1 MLESLYRAI
10 RGDAAPTV
18 IEIGGRN
25 YTSKAVVPVS
35 TPTPAKLTVST
46 LTGLVDYLKSNVDKH
61 EIASLLCHVE
71 SPAKVTLNSNLLGDF
86 ADRAA
91 FLAAEL
97 QQLQIPLNK
106 YLGAE
111 AFNILLQSCF
121 ADSEDA
127 MKQGTDRGLV
137 LKYVA
142 NVKTTVESGMADD
155 GVSQTVQAK
164 KGIASVENVV
174 LPNPVTLRPYRTFVE
189 VEQPASKFVFRARD
203 DDGMEFMLVEADGGA
218 WRGEAMKN
226 IKAFLEAAV
235 PGLNVIA

>member
-18 IEIGGRN
+18 IKIGDRN
-25 YTSKAVVPVS
+25 YTSKAVVPVA

-46 LTGLVDYLKSNVDKH
+46 LTGLVDYLKSNGDGL
-61 EIASLLCHVE
+61 ELGNLLCHVE

-86 ADRAA
+86 GDRAA
-91 FLAAEL
+91 FIAAEL

-106 YLGAE
+106 YLDAE

-121 ADSEDA
+121 VEPEDP
-127 MKQGTDRGLV
+127 MKATDRGLV
-137 LKYVA
+137 LKYTA
-142 NVKTTVESGMADD
+142 NVKTMVEGVQADD
-155 GVSQTVQAK
+155 GVSQAVTIK

-174 LPNPVTLRPYRTFVE
+174 MPNPVKLRPFRTFVE
-189 VEQPASKFVFRARD
+189 VEQPESKFVFRAKN
-203 DDGMEFMLVEADGGA
+203 DDGMAFMLVEADGGA

-226 IKAFLEAAV
+226 IKQYLETAV

>member
-1 MLESLYRAI
+1 AI
-10 RGDAAPTV
+10 RGDAAPAV
-18 IEIGGRN
+18 IEIKGRN
-25 YTSKAVVPVS
+25 YTSKNVVPVS

-46 LTGLVDYLKSNVDKH
+46 LTGLVDYIKSNVD
-61 EIASLLCHVE
+61 ELNVSSLLCHVE
-71 SPAKVTLNSNLLGDF
+71 SPSKVTLNSNLLGDF
-86 ADRAA
+86 ADRAV

-97 QQLQIPLNK
+97 HQLQIPLNK
-106 YLGAE
+106 YLDAE

-121 ADSEDA
+121 VEPEDP
-127 MKQGTDRGLV
+127 MKATDRGIV
-137 LKYVA
+137 LKYAA
-142 NVKTTVESGMADD
+142 NVKTMVEGVMADD
-155 GVSQTVQAK
+155 GVAQAVTVK

-174 LPNPVTLRPYRTFVE
+174 MPNPVTLRPYRTFVE

-226 IKAFLEAAV
+226 IKEYLEAAV

>member
-1 MLESLYRAI
+1 MLKELYTAI
-10 RGDAAPTV
+10 RGDAAPAV
-18 IEIGGRN
+18 IEIKGRN
-25 YTSKAVVPVS
+25 YTSKNVVPVS

-46 LTGLVDYLKSNVDKH
+46 LTGLVDYIKSNVD
-61 EIASLLCHVE
+61 ELNVSSLLCHVE
-71 SPAKVTLNSNLLGDF
+71 SPSKVTLNSNLLGDF
-86 ADRAA
+86 ADRAV

-97 QQLQIPLNK
+97 HQLQIPLNK
-106 YLGAE
+106 YLDAE

-121 ADSEDA
+121 VEPEDP
-127 MKQGTDRGLV
+127 MKATDRGIV
-137 LKYVA
+137 LKYAA
-142 NVKTTVESGMADD
+142 NVKTMVEGVMADD
-155 GVSQTVQAK
+155 GVAQAVTVK

-226 IKAFLEAAV
+226 IKEYLEAAV

>member
-1 MLESLYRAI
+1 MLKELYTAI
-10 RGDAAPTV
+10 RGDAAPAV
-18 IEIGGRN
+18 IEIKGRN
-25 YTSKAVVPVS
+25 YTSKNVVPVS

-46 LTGLVDYLKSNVDKH
+46 LTWLVDYIKSNVD
-61 EIASLLCHVE
+61 ELNVSSLLCHVE
-71 SPAKVTLNSNLLGDF
+71 SPSKVTLNSNLLGDF
-86 ADRAA
+86 ADRAV

-97 QQLQIPLNK
+97 HQLQIPLNK
-106 YLGAE
+106 YLDAE

-121 ADSEDA
+121 VEPEDP
-127 MKQGTDRGLV
+127 MKATDRGIV
-137 LKYVA
+137 LKYAA
-142 NVKTTVESGMADD
+142 NVKTMVEGVMADD
-155 GVSQTVQAK
+155 GVAQAVTVK

-174 LPNPVTLRPYRTFVE
+174 MPNPVTLRPYRTFVE

-226 IKAFLEAAV
+226 IKEYLEAAV